1 MANKLNTIF
10 LRLANR
16 PIGFLHNT
24 PNIKNYTLPKHFG
37 ALIELTARNSCVI
50 CISYPYQLHSD
61 FTFKSS
67 YLKIKHGISYNC
79 QSMFSPPSYWTYR
92 WSRCKSEV
100 SFKTSNYITQFLLAQ
115 VRDTFCTHCSSQ
127 NPKMCLPWICII
139 IGSKFVIPIAGSKF
153 RSFQ

>member
-24 PNIKNYTLPKHFG
+24 PSIKNYTTKAFRCFNRADREKFLCKMHFESLSITHG
-37 ALIELTARNSCVI
+37 FYIQTI
-50 CISYPYQLHSD
+50 ISE
-61 FTFKSS
+61 KSS
-67 YLKIKHGISYNC
+67 MVLATSC

-115 VRDTFCTHCSSQ
+115 VKDTFCTHCSSQ

-139 IGSKFVIPIAGSKF
+139 VRSKFVIPIAGSKF